1 MDYKIVPLAYTH
13 PDWATFI
20 KVCQEHLGYSPTRG
34 LDNQGMQPKDP
45 ASFLACL
52 PMNNEPLQNL
62 RIGIHYS
69 GIFKHVTFS
78 FLAVLDK
85 KAVDALYYNLDLE
98 IFCKANEEDEFITVI
113 SGTMTKWYHAILRG
127 CMEVAPKAARKVMN
141 KCYNFFRQT
150 GYRELWTSFSERE
163 LEDGTFILWGG
174 K

>member
-1 MDYKIVPLAYTH
+1 MDYKIVPLAYTY

-20 KVCQEHLGYSPTRG
+20 KVCQDHLGYSPTRG

-52 PMNNEPLQNL
+52 TMDNQPLDNL
-62 RIGIHYS
+62 RHGFNKNYT
-69 GIFKHVTFS
+69 FRHVMFS

-85 KAVDALYYNLDLE
+85 RGLDALYYNTDLE
-98 IFCKANEEDEFITVI
+98 IFDRFYDDGECIVII
-113 SGTMTKWYHAILRG
+113 SGNMAQWYQAILRG
-127 CMEVAPKAARKVMN
+127 CREVSPKAIRQIMN
-141 KCYNFFRQT
+141 QCFNFFRQT

-163 LEDGTFILWGG
+163 LEDGTFILCL